1 MCLLDLANSRV
12 SKCRDRRRGD
22 KMQEQK
28 EGKGSGCKP
37 GYSDIIELDHSVGRK
52 KGLLG
57 DQTAGAD
64 SWGGVV
70 GQRTAKQ
77 CWGSLVSFKGTHRR
91 EWGEGGSSMQMGTA
105 WGISWGF

>member
-1 MCLLDLANSRV
+1 MCLLDLANSRL
-12 SKCRDRRRGD
+12 SKFRDRRRGD

-37 GYSDIIELDHSVGRK
+37 GCSDVIELDHSVDRK

-57 DQTAGAD
+57 DQTAGTE

-77 CWGSLVSFKGTHRR
+77 CRGSLVSFKGTHRR
-91 EWGEGGSSMQMGTA
+91 EWGEGGDSMQVGTA
-105 WGISWGF
+105 WGLSWGF